1 MRNGPKVA
9 VLGCGPAG
17 LLAAYG
23 ASRFGGADVDIFSK
37 KRPSHLYGAQYLHDD
52 IPGIPLP
59 DPVEVK
65 YELRGTATTY
75 AMKVYG
81 EEMASRPGFKVS
93 LEVLPETHKA
103 WDIRAAYSWLYEQL
117 EHMIAPTHLDSRSAH
132 ELLESKVY
140 DLVISSV
147 PRQVL
152 CFNPEHRF
160 TSQKVWALGDAPD
173 RGQKV
178 PVPIQP
184 DVENRVVCNGH
195 PDSAWY
201 RYSNIYGYRT
211 MEWPEMRRKPPLSG
225 IAELLKPIATNCD
238 CYPELLHVGRYGK
251 WEKGVL
257 SHSAFLEAM
266 ERVLS

>member
-1 MRNGPKVA
+1 VKVA
-9 VLGCGPAG
+9 ILGCGPAG

-23 ASRFGGADVDIFSK
+23 ADRFGGAEVAIFSK

-52 IPGIPLP
+52 IPGINLP

-65 YELRGTATTY
+65 YELRGTAETY
-75 AMKVYG
+75 SLKVYG
-81 EEMASRPGFKVS
+81 EEMTSRPGFKVS
-93 LEVLPETHKA
+93 PEVLPETHKA
-103 WDIRAAYSWLYEQL
+103 WDIRAAYEWLYKQYEPL
-117 EHMIAPTHLDSRSAH
+117 INPAKVDAVGLLS
-132 ELLESKVY
+132 LLESKKF
-140 DLVISSV
+140 DLVISSI
-147 PRQVL
+147 PRTEL
-152 CFNPEHRF
+152 CFRKGEHQF
-160 TSQKVWALGDAPD
+160 LSQKVWALGDAPD

-178 PVPIQP
+178 PIPIQP
-184 DVENRVVCNGH
+184 DVENTVVCNGH

-225 IAELLKPIATNCD
+225 IAELVKPIATNCD
-238 CYPELLHVGRYGK
+238 CFPTVMYVGRYGQ

-257 SHSAFLEAM
+257 SHSAFLQAT